1 MTRLVAN
8 LKRLFR
14 YRVLIQSLVGRELKA
29 RYRGTVLGFLWSF
42 FNPLL
47 LMAVYTVVFGLILMP
62 RDQLFEGNPL
72 KYALFLFSGLLP
84 WHWFSSAAMESSTVL
99 MANGSLIKKILFPAE
114 ILPVVT
120 VTANL
125 VNFLF
130 GLPILFLF
138 MVLFGGRFSVF
149 ILFLPLVILV
159 QYIFTLGFSLLIS
172 SLTVHFR
179 DIRDILGN
187 LLTLWFFSTPIIY
200 SMQFPVIQKSAALRT
215 VLNLNPMTHIVEGYH
230 CALYTGSLIH
240 WKRLGVTFLVSLLL
254 FWIGYAVFDRL
265 RDSFPEEV

>member
-1 MTRLVAN
+1 MIRIVAN

-47 LMAVYTVVFGLILMP
+47 LMIVYTVVFGLILMP

-84 WHWFSSAAMESSTVL
+84 WHWFLSSTTESSSVL
-99 MANGSLIKKILFPAE
+99 MVNGSLIKKILFPAE
-114 ILPVVT
+114 VLPVVT

-125 VNFLF
+125 ANFLF

-138 MVLFGGRFSVF
+138 MILFGGHFTLY
-149 ILFLPLVILV
+149 ILFLPLIIVV
-159 QYIFTLGFSLLIS
+159 QYVFTLGFSLLIS
-172 SLTVHFR
+172 ALTVHFR
-179 DIRDILGN
+179 DIRDILSN
-187 LLTLWFFSTPIIY
+187 FLTLWFFSTPVIY
-200 SMQFPVIQKSAALRT
+200 SMEFPVIQKSALLRT
-215 VLNLNPMTHIVEGYH
+215 VLSLNPMTHIIEGYH
-230 CALYTGSLIH
+230 SALYTGTLIH
-240 WKRLGVTFLVSLLL
+240 WKRLGVTFLVGLLL